1 MASEAKAAGPER
13 NVLADLDSRIPTTF
27 YWYLAVLA
35 CIGGFLFG
43 YDTSNIG
50 SALGFIPYHLSS
62 FATGYLVAG
71 ASLGAAA
78 GALVAGPLTDRFGR
92 KILLV
97 TDAGI
102 YAIGAILSAVTVDA
116 GMLLASRTLIGLAIG
131 ADSAIATAYIAEFA
145 PRSRRGQLSIIQQW
159 MITVGILVSY
169 LVAVLILR
177 IAPSSAG
184 DADWRLIL
192 GLGGVPAVAAVVL
205 RSHMPESPRWLML
218 HGRFDETRAAFGRLG
233 LDVTDHEVRYAAAEL
248 ARQEQQYRQKSAWTA
263 GVRRALIIVGVF
275 FIFQQ
280 ITGVN
285 VPFYYGPTLLSSFFE
300 SGHSAV
306 SAAVAGVEVTAILGA
321 VNVVTTYFAFRW
333 IDKVGRRPLAMFGY
347 AGMTVFILL
356 AAAGVAFLTDLPK
369 TVVVMVGFSFF
380 ITSFAIGVGGTGWLI
395 QGEAFPTAVRG
406 RAAAICA
413 CVDWLANYA
422 LIEAFP
428 IWHNAIGLAWVMVC
442 FAGLCVLA
450 IGFVYRFLPET
461 KGLSVEEAGQ
471 AFQSRRALCRRRG
484 GMQQVVELAPFGH
497 AELGEAPVQV
507 GGDGA
512 GRKDQ
517 ALCDL
522 PVGQALGGQL
532 DDPPLLRGKG
542 P

>member
-1 MASEAKAAGPER
+1 MASEVKAAQPER
-13 NVLADLDSRIPTTF
+13 NVLADLDSRIPTNF

-35 CIGGFLFG
+35 CVGGFLFG

-78 GALVAGPLTDRFGR
+78 GALIAGPLTDKFGR

-97 TDAGI
+97 TDAAI

-116 GMLLASRTLIGLAIG
+116 AMLLASRTLIGLAIG

-145 PRSRRGQLSIIQQW
+145 PRNKRGQLSIIQQW

-169 LVAVLILR
+169 LVAVIILQS
-177 IAPSSAG
+177 APGSVG
-184 DADWRLIL
+184 NADWRLIL
-192 GLGGVPAVAAVVL
+192 GLGGVPALVAVAL

-218 HGRFDETRAAFGRLG
+218 HRRYDETKKAFGRLG
-233 LDVTDHEVRYAAAEL
+233 MNVTYEEVRHAADQL
-248 ARQEQQYRQKSAWTA
+248 AGQERQRRRKTQWTA
-263 GVRRALIIVGVF
+263 GVRRALIIVCVF
-275 FIFQQ
+275 FILQQ

-285 VPFYYGPTLLSSFFE
+285 VPFYYGPTLLSPFFE
-300 SGHSAV
+300 SGHNAV
-306 SAAVAGVEVTAILGA
+306 NAAIAGVEVTAILGA
-321 VNVVTTYFAFRW
+321 VNVVATYFAFRW
-333 IDKVGRRPLAMFGY
+333 IDKFGRRPLAIGGY

-356 AAAGVAFLTDLPK
+356 AAAGVAFLTDIPK

-406 RAAAICA
+406 RAAAIGA

-428 IWHNAIGLAWVMVC
+428 VWHNSIGLGWVMVC
-442 FAGLCVLA
+442 FAALCIVA

-461 KGLSVEEAGQ
+461 KGLSVEQ
-471 AFQSRRALCRRRG
+471 AVHVF
-484 GMQQVVELAPFGH
+484 EHAP
-497 AELGEAPVQV
+497 GESGTPAPT
-507 GGDGA
+507 
-512 GRKDQ
+512 
-517 ALCDL
+517 
-522 PVGQALGGQL
+522 
-532 DDPPLLRGKG
+532 
-542 P
+542 